1 MGRCGPP
8 VGVGSFRH
16 SVATVHSGGAPCAAP
31 TIACSRQRACIRPA
45 RSVAAEGIGRVQ
57 SRGLAPHLPGPER
70 AAEEHTG
77 PAPPTKSRCRC
88 GRGEPGPGADV
99 AGVSHLATSAHDLI
113 SSCACL
119 TFGAAYLRIGPG
131 ADWAH
136 PCTRTGLTP
145 APGLGSPLPHLAMQ
159 TRSPHA
165 SRSTS
170 FRSKSPTVRPRAFQ
184 VGVPPPSGRV
194 TPKRTAPR
202 RQAPSTSPRIC
213 RGANAEKDES
223 DSFPR
228 LVSRGDAL
236 RRCRTHLGL

>member
-136 PCTRTGLTP
+136 PCTRTGLTHWAHPCTSTGLTPSPSCYADPEP
-145 APGLGSPLPHLAMQ
+145 ARLAQHVVPVQVADRTPASIPSGSTPAEWESNPKAH
-159 TRSPHA
+159 RSP
-165 SRSTS
+165 TS
-170 FRSKSPTVRPRAFQ
+170 SPEHVA
-184 VGVPPPSGRV
+184 
-194 TPKRTAPR
+194 AYMPR
-202 RQAPSTSPRIC
+202 R
-213 RGANAEKDES
+213 
-223 DSFPR
+223 
-228 LVSRGDAL
+228 
-236 RRCRTHLGL
+236 